1 MPEDRAP
8 SGSERLAA
16 ARGARRSRRFG
27 PLQFLAA
34 LMVSMAAALAA
45 GFGLFIAQLPTEEV
59 ALREF
64 ADGIVVFTG
73 GSSRV
78 SDAMELLAQGRGRR
92 LLISG
97 VYPRNRAGEIS
108 RTLPEHNTLLECCVD
123 LDHYATNTR
132 GNAVETRRWVR
143 ELGFRSLVV
152 VTSNYHMPRALAEL
166 SRAMPDVR
174 LIPFPVIG
182 DRWRTDVDWAGG
194 VRARLLLSEYAKL
207 VVAETR
213 GWMSDLGILPDLA
226 ATTSAAARSRPATA
240 SVK

>member
-1 MPEDRAP
+1 MSDDRP
-8 SGSERLAA
+8 SSGSERLT
-16 ARGARRSRRFG
+16 REQGPRRARRFG
-27 PLQFLAA
+27 PLQF
-34 LMVSMAAALAA
+34 AAALTVATAAALVA
-45 GFGLFIAQLPTEEV
+45 GFGSFVVQLPTEEIT
-59 ALREF
+59 LREH

-73 GSSRV
+73 GASRV
-78 SDAMELLAQGRGRR
+78 SDAMELLARGHGRR

-97 VYPRNRAGEIS
+97 VYPRNSPGEIS
-108 RTLPEHNTLLECCVD
+108 RSLPEHNRLIECCVD
-123 LDHYATNTR
+123 LDRFATNTR

-143 ELGFRSLVV
+143 EQAFLSLIV

-174 LIPFPVIG
+174 LVPFPVIG

-207 VVAETR
+207 VVAEMR
-213 GWMSDLGILPDLA
+213 GWMSELGIIPDLT
-226 ATTSAAARSRPATA
+226 ATASAAARARPATA